1 MSIFDWAAGK
11 FREAFGPPEPPDPRE
26 QLKDILDRLRRERG
40 EAKIRAADAIRDA
53 RGLSR
58 ERDDWRARVQQAENG
73 AVAAVDRG
81 QDSRARQFIE
91 EKLHATR
98 SADALDK
105 QCEELD
111 ARVRDLRQ
119 AVDTY
124 GLEIARAERE
134 QRTWEMRE
142 RTARLRSDTH
152 RDISSTAL
160 SEARSLLESSEE
172 SARRE
177 EAKAEVRDRVSR
189 SQPTAAPKKRRVETE
204 VDREMARIRSSLD
217 APSKD

>member
-1 MSIFDWAAGK
+1 MSILDWAAAK

-26 QLKDILDRLRRERG
+26 QLKDILERLRRERG

-53 RGLSR
+53 RGLAR
-58 ERDDWRARVQQAENG
+58 ERDECWARVRQAENA
-73 AVAAVDRG
+73 AVKAVDRG
-81 QDSRARQFIE
+81 QEARARQFIE

-105 QCEELD
+105 QCAELD
-111 ARVRDLRQ
+111 TRVQDLRQ
-119 AVDTY
+119 AVETY
-124 GLEIARAERE
+124 GLEIERAERE

-152 RDISSTAL
+152 RDVSSSAL
-160 SEARSLLESSEE
+160 AEARSLLQSSEE

-177 EAKAEVRDRVSR
+177 EARAEVRDKVSR
-189 SQPTAAPKKRRVETE
+189 SQRMAAPRERRVETE
-204 VDREMARIRSSLD
+204 VDREMARIRRRLEEP
-217 APSKD
+217 AKE